1 MVVGERGAA
10 AVRGRGSSSPND
22 LAILSHIL
30 CGVDGTRTAYEAVR
44 QAASLTLPNGRLTIV
59 AVTGAFGSGR
69 YSSSGGSALG
79 PARARRVLSYA
90 RRIAKEAGVSAE
102 AVVDDRAPVDAVL
115 LDLARHHSLLAL
127 GAPSMS
133 RFAHIMI
140 GGVASSAAHLMP
152 ASLLIARRP
161 PPGPAGAERM
171 IVASDA
177 LKLSDRL
184 VEFAV
189 RLARERDASLQVL
202 HAARAESDF
211 HPTRIK
217 RQAEKVGQGLGERAR
232 MCVIPGRAHDVIV
245 ETAARERATL
255 LVLSSRQ
262 VGGARALGSVSERV
276 AHDAPC
282 SVLIVRPD
290 DLPGRS

>member
-1 MVVGERGAA
+1 MVATEQGATP
-10 AVRGRGSSSPND
+10 VRGRRSHRARGRG
-22 LAILSHIL
+22 LLSDIL

-44 QAASLTLPNGRLTIV
+44 QAASLTGPNGHLTLV

-69 YSSSGGSALG
+69 YSGAALA
-79 PARARRVLSYA
+79 PARARHVLAYAERV
-90 RRIAKEAGVSAE
+90 AKEAGASAE
-102 AVVDDRAPVDAVL
+102 AVLDERAPVDQAL
-115 LDLARHHSLLAL
+115 LERARDYSLLAV

-140 GGVASSAAHLMP
+140 GGVASSAAHLLP

-161 PPGPAGAERM
+161 PSGLAVAERI

-177 LKLSDRL
+177 LEGSDHL
-184 VEFAV
+184 VQFAIG
-189 RLARERDASLQVL
+189 LARERKASLQIL
-202 HAARAESDF
+202 HAARAESGF
-211 HPTRIK
+211 HPTRIA
-217 RQAEKVGQGLGERAR
+217 RHAENVGQALGAQAR
-232 MCVIPGRAHDVIV
+232 VCVVPGRARDVIV

-255 LVLSSRQ
+255 LILSSHR

-282 SVLIVRPD
+282 SVLIARPE
-290 DLPGRS
+290 DLRGKR

>member
-1 MVVGERGAA
+1 
-10 AVRGRGSSSPND
+10 
-22 LAILSHIL
+22 
-30 CGVDGTRTAYEAVR
+30 
-44 QAASLTLPNGRLTIV
+44 
-59 AVTGAFGSGR
+59 
-69 YSSSGGSALG
+69 
-79 PARARRVLSYA
+79 
-90 RRIAKEAGVSAE
+90 
-102 AVVDDRAPVDAVL
+102 
-115 LDLARHHSLLAL
+115 
-127 GAPSMS
+127 
-133 RFAHIMI
+133 MI
-140 GGVASSAAHLMP
+140 GGVASSAAHLKP
-152 ASLLIARRP
+152 ASLLISRRA
-161 PPGPAGAERM
+161 PPGRVGAERI

-177 LKLSDRL
+177 SRLSDRL

-189 RLARERDASLQVL
+189 RLAHERDASLQVL

-255 LVLSSRQ
+255 LILSSRQ

-290 DLPGRS
+290 DLKS

>member
-1 MVVGERGAA
+1 
-10 AVRGRGSSSPND
+10 
-22 LAILSHIL
+22 
-30 CGVDGTRTAYEAVR
+30 
-44 QAASLTLPNGRLTIV
+44 
-59 AVTGAFGSGR
+59 
-69 YSSSGGSALG
+69 
-79 PARARRVLSYA
+79 
-90 RRIAKEAGVSAE
+90 
-102 AVVDDRAPVDAVL
+102 VVDDRAPVDEVL
-115 LDLARHHSLLAL
+115 LDLARDHSLLAL

-152 ASLLIARRP
+152 ASLLVARRP
-161 PPGPAGAERM
+161 PPGRVGAERI

-177 LKLSDRL
+177 SRLSDRL

-189 RLARERDASLQVL
+189 NLAHEREASLQVL

-217 RQAEKVGQGLGERAR
+217 RQDEKVGQGLGERGR

-282 SVLIVRPD
+282 SVLVVRPD
-290 DLPGRS
+290 DLPGKA

>member
-1 MVVGERGAA
+1 MAVGEQGAA
-10 AVRGRGSSSPND
+10 AIRGRRSFSGD
-22 LAILSHIL
+22 ALAIQSDIL

-44 QAASLTLPNGRLTIV
+44 QAASLTEPNGRLTLV

-69 YSSSGGSALG
+69 YSSSGGSTLG
-79 PARARRVLSYA
+79 PTRARHVLSYA

-102 AVVDDRAPVDAVL
+102 TVVDDRAPVDEIL
-115 LDLARHHSLLAL
+115 LDLARDHSLLAL

-133 RFAHIMI
+133 RLAHIMI

-161 PPGPAGAERM
+161 PPGPAGAQRI

-177 LKLSDRL
+177 LRLSDRL
-184 VEFAV
+184 IECAV
-189 RLARERDASLQVL
+189 RLAHQRDASLQVL
-202 HAARAESDF
+202 HAAHAESDF

-217 RQAEKVGQGLGERAR
+217 RQSETVAQALGGRAR

-255 LVLSSRQ
+255 LILSSRQ

-290 DLPGRS
+290 DLPGK

>member
-1 MVVGERGAA
+1 MVVREQGAA
-10 AVRGRGSSSPND
+10 AVRGRRSPRADD
-22 LAILSHIL
+22 LAILSDIL

-44 QAASLTLPNGRLTIV
+44 QAASLTKPNGRLTLV
-59 AVTGAFGSGR
+59 AVTGALGSGR
-69 YSSSGGSALG
+69 YHGAALA
-79 PARARRVLSYA
+79 PARARQVLSYA

-102 AVVDDRAPVDAVL
+102 AVVDDRAPVDQVL
-115 LDLARHHSLLAL
+115 PELARDYSLLVL

-133 RFAHIMI
+133 RFAHIVI

-152 ASLLIARRP
+152 ASLLIARRAP
-161 PPGPAGAERM
+161 TGPAGAERI

-189 RLARERDASLQVL
+189 RLARERNASLQVL

-217 RQAEKVGQGLGERAR
+217 RQAEKVGQALGPQAR
-232 MCVIPGRAHDVIV
+232 VCVVPGRARDVIV

-282 SVLIVRPD
+282 SVLVVRPE
-290 DLPGRS
+290 DLPG